1 METTRSFT
9 LEKRLF
15 VEPSAS
21 VTRLRFVTVVL
32 FDPEAPVVVEEPTP
46 DEAGEA
52 ADETEGDGG

>member
-1 METTRSFT
+1 MVRIAKES
-9 LEKRLF
+9 
-15 VEPSAS
+15 EPSAS